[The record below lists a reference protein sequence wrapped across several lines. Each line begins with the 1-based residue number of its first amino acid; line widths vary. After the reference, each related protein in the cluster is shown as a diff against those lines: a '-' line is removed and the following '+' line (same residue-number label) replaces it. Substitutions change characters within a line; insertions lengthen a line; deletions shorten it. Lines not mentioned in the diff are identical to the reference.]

1 MKKEIKP
8 KTTAKLSAT
17 DSDIIRDHIVGSEIA
32 IIPEVDQSFRYRLP
46 RQGKIHLGVKVVSK
60 SGKEYPKA
68 TDYFILPDQLK
79 SDEGFKKALQA
90 LGESVDEPRQLPIM
104 LPCDA
109 IAGNLQSSSDYYGS
123 TRGLIC
129 RTFDGI
135 TCKYVDQQT
144 GELKEQPCKM
154 RSGCEHYSKSDCHWI
169 HRLRFVLPDAAGV
182 GVWQIDTTSPNN
194 RANLL
199 TEMAQIKGLMGGR
212 LAGIDLLLTL
222 EPREFVVPVKDK
234 DGVKQIKT
242 VCHLLH
248 IRSRQTLRELR
259 NAVITQPTFD
269 SAELEDFDLSPNDIP
284 VVEEDEIEG
293 EVEEVSEEVEAECEV
308 EPDFEQS
315 VADKEQLAIED
326 ALKDELF
333 NVCREIAEKK
343 GVARQVVTKM
353 VEKVSGG
360 WKRKVGDLNAKE
372 LAALRDMLETWKE

>member
-8 KTTAKLSAT
+8 KTNSKLSAM
-17 DSDIIRDHIVGSEIA
+17 DSNIIRDHIVGSEIP

-46 RQGKIHLGVKVVSK
+46 RQGKIHLGVKAITK

-68 TDYFILPDQLK
+68 TDYFVLPDQLR
-79 SDEGFKKALQA
+79 SDEGFKKALEA
-90 LGESVDEPRQLPIM
+90 LGESADEPRQLPIM

-109 IAGNLQSSSDYYGS
+109 IAGNLQSSCDYYGS
-123 TRGLIC
+123 TRGLVC
-129 RTFDGI
+129 RTFDGV

-154 RSGCEHYSKSDCHWI
+154 RSGCEHYARGDCHWI
-169 HRLRFVLPDAAGV
+169 HRLRFVIPDAAGV

-222 EPREFVVPVKDK
+222 EPREFTVPVKDK
-234 DGVKQIKT
+234 GGIRQVKT

-259 NAVITQPTFD
+259 NTAVTQPSFD

-284 VVEEDEIEG
+284 VVE
-293 EVEEVSEEVEAECEV
+293 VEEVSEDVETEVETEGEA

-315 VADKEQLAIED
+315 VNKEQMALED

-333 NVCREIAEKK
+333 GVCRQIVENK
-343 GVARQVVTKM
+343 GVPRQVVTKM

-360 WKRKVGDLNAKE
+360 WKRRVPDLNAKE
-372 LAALRDMLETWKE
+372 LAALRDMLEAWKE